1 MVDRTTT
8 LYALIINHDKSIMKI
23 KNTSKRNQ
31 NNTSD
36 LIIILKLRFVK
47 GEITKQEFEEMKKM
61 LE

>member
-8 LYALIINHDKSIMKI
+8 LYVLIINHDKSIMKI